1 MRIVNLQT
9 GLLLLTDWERATRSY
24 WQEKELLEHTP
35 IAYYG
40 SSSLKVPDYPIH
52 SNLAPGAAG
61 VPVGYGPE
69 PVYNAA
75 FPAFE
80 PPQGNSY
87 PAHRPPSTFNTI
99 GPLNSS
105 LHYNDNSFNRLGP
118 SYATSIPDWDDPSTT
133 QTHAKMLGGP
143 VDFESM
149 AASQTHSIGPSR
161 DFSARG
167 PAASTAFSINANADN
182 WVNVPVSMFTR

>member
-52 SNLAPGAAG
+52 SNLAPGAAE

-87 PAHRPPSTFNTI
+87 PAHRPPSTFNTV

-105 LHYNDNSFNRLGP
+105 LHYNNNSFNRLGP

-143 VDFESM
+143 ETLKAWPRPRRTVSVRVVTSAQE
-149 AASQTHSIGPSR
+149 APRPVRPSR
-161 DFSARG
+161 
-167 PAASTAFSINANADN
+167 STPMRTIG
-182 WVNVPVSMFTR
+182 